1 MFSALLAVSALA
13 ASVAA
18 QSHTSLSPAQ
28 ITHVITVA
36 NNASATNGSNVFTP
50 QVVNASLGE
59 TVMFNFTQ
67 GNHSATQSEFAT
79 PCIPAHET
87 NISVNGFDSGIRP
100 AGNGTAI
107 TQLIVIM
114 NPDIVN
120 TTLWFYD
127 VNTCGIGGVGVINPG
142 NVSATLQTIDGFTR
156 NAERL
161 NGTGAESS
169 SSAAPSST
177 GGSSGSSGTS
187 SGGGSSG
194 SGSGGSDNTSAAAA
208 MRVVPAAVLVLA
220 LVAGGAL
227 IV

>member
-59 TVMFNFTQ
+59 TVLFNFTQ

-79 PCIPAHET
+79 PCIPAHDT
-87 NISVNGFDSGIRP
+87 NITVNGFDSGIRP

-107 TQLIVIM
+107 TQLVVIM

-161 NGTGAESS
+161 NGTGASS

-220 LVAGGAL
+220 LIAGGAL